1 MEHSL
6 FRNEGIS
13 VGMSNR
19 SRVGTVG
26 RGSDLAFKTS
36 FSKADFFDRFNT
48 FVENIDADSTV
59 KGVLK
64 LASEFCNKQIG
75 VVNYNTGEFQFH
87 PALENGMQLIKQ
99 IKKGCVDGSN
109 LIHLNESVDFLR
121 YESGSTKGMLINHID
136 NKSTRFLVINDVD
149 IEQDS
154 VHISE
159 YIYVMLI
166 LKVAVKE
173 RGIFHNNIVVERNSF
188 YNALIEGE
196 AGLVYDVSSR
206 ANRLGVLLEKR
217 SFAVALCLNL
227 KNSEAYDEQDKE
239 DNLNRFLPI
248 FEFVKEKYN
257 ILSGVTKN
265 NYIFFIIPAKD
276 VSGKEQKSYSLAMAE
291 TIKDIFKESFP
302 EAELTIGIGDTV
314 EEIVNINESYE
325 KALRALKYTRSIWGK
340 GTTLHYRD
348 MGIFQILNEPAVRK
362 RLKPFLMDYLGPLLV
377 MDKAESVPLLET
389 VYAYVLTGFSYRKCS
404 RKLFLHHN
412 TVRYRIEK
420 VEQICNIDL
429 KNASDL
435 VSLLVCLEITK
446 FCDEYNFVYPSMKTL
461 FDEE

>member
-6 FRNEGIS
+6 LNNEGVNGALRIDARKS
-13 VGMSNR
+13 ER
-19 SRVGTVG
+19 SF
-26 RGSDLAFKTS
+26 AFKPS
-36 FSKADFFDRFNT
+36 YAKAEFFDRFNA
-48 FVENIDADSTV
+48 FVENIDTDSTV
-59 KGVLK
+59 RGVLE
-64 LASEFCNKQIG
+64 LAHSFCKKQIG
-75 VVNYNTGEFQFH
+75 VVNYNTGEFQFY
-87 PALENGMQLIKQ
+87 PVLEDGLQLIKQ
-99 IKKGCVDGSN
+99 IKKGCVDESN

-121 YESGSTKGMLINHID
+121 YEKGRTKGMLINHID

-149 IEQDS
+149 IETDS

-173 RGIFHNNIVVERNSF
+173 RGVFHNNIVFERNSF

-196 AGLVYDVSSR
+196 AGLVYDISSR

-217 SFAVALCLNL
+217 CFAIALSI
-227 KNSEAYDEQDKE
+227 KDTDSKVYDDQEKE
-239 DNLNRFLPI
+239 DSLNRFLPV
-248 FEFVKEKYN
+248 FELVKEKYN

-265 NYIFFIIPAKD
+265 NYVFFIVPAKD
-276 VSGKEQKSYSLAMAE
+276 VSGKEQKDYSVTMAE
-291 TIKDIFKESFP
+291 IIKDAFKERFP
-302 EAELTIGIGDTV
+302 ETELTLGIGDTV
-314 EEIVNINESYE
+314 EEIVNISESYE
-325 KALRALKYTRSIWGK
+325 KALRALKYTRSIWGN

-362 RLKPFLMDYLGPLLV
+362 RLKPFLMDYLGPLLI
-377 MDKAESVPLLET
+377 MDKSESVPLLET

-446 FCDEYNFVYPSMKTL
+446 FCDEYNFVYPSMKSL
-461 FDEE
+461 FDDE